1 MPPLTEQRQPSQAWQ
16 SRGGNA
22 RGEVLRGEFPLRPQR
37 GNAAHRLHLV
47 LYHRRRALRL
57 NYAITHILY
66 NSGKRLPRINVRKR
80 GNLYAFSTYK
90 IFGVLRNS
98 DFGYKV
104 GGSVY
109 LITALYLS
117 INLAID
123 NAGNSCYNE
132 SAANGLPFKWCQSF
146 RAARSSILLTCWR
159 HLYNIR
165 LIPLFQGGFLIFPPL
180 FQQSNPRNCHNR
192 TCIPVFCDI
201 YSPYP
206 KTHTT

>member
-1 MPPLTEQRQPSQAWQ
+1 MP
-16 SRGGNA
+16 SRVKTSGTGAALDGAAATIASVAITRGKCKRYSTA
-22 RGEVLRGEFPLRPQR
+22 RGVPPPPPEGGRGSQDT
-37 GNAAHRLHLV
+37 LV

-66 NSGKRLPRINVRKR
+66 N
-80 GNLYAFSTYK
+80 
-90 IFGVLRNS
+90 
-98 DFGYKV
+98 KV

-123 NAGNSCYNE
+123 NAVKSCYNE
-132 SAANGLPFKWCQSF
+132 SAANGLPFKRCQSF